1 MEIRGMLEMG
11 EGMLGIRVEMRRIQR
26 IRVQMRGMRQM
37 RVGMKDTVESTEDL
51 QMAKISNNYFSNVI
65 RSLCDVNFLTEPG
78 IIACSQNSVSKT
90 INKFKY
96 HSSNLSINKN
106 IERIGCMCK
115 FISSNCQL

>member
-65 RSLCDVNFLTEPG
+65 CSLCDVNFLTEPG

-106 IERIGCMCK
+106 MERIGCMCK